1 MGSASADIIIGGA
14 GADTLEGG
22 AGSDIFRYLNADAS
36 AVDTINNFTKGTV
49 ASGGDI
55 IDVKDLLAGSGV
67 NVNNFSDFV
76 TIRETNGN
84 TIISVDQDGSST
96 FMPAQD
102 IVTLTGITNLSMDQI
117 MII

>member
-1 MGSASADIIIGGA
+1 MKLCKWEVVKCLVKRVITII
-14 GADTLEGG
+14 
-22 AGSDIFRYLNADAS
+22 N
-36 AVDTINNFTKGTV
+36 
-49 ASGGDI
+49 
-55 IDVKDLLAGSGV
+55 VKDLLAGSGV

-76 TIRETNGN
+76 LIRESNGN

-102 IVTLTGITNLSMDQI
+102 IVTLTGVTNLSMDQI